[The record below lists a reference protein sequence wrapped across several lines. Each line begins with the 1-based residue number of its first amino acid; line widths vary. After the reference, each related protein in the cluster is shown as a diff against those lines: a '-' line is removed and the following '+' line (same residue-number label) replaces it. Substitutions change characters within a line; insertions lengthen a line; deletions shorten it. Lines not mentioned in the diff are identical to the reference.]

1 MCPVRPVLSRV
12 NQACGVRPF
21 KKAFPVSALPPI
33 KSPHV
38 LAPEAEGRK
47 RAHPGRASSVDG
59 AGTVLVGH
67 EITFTDH
74 TLQRRGKKH
83 PEPELGGPGLGLV
96 SRELAGPASGWQLA
110 FLVKCLKK

>member
-1 MCPVRPVLSRV
+1 M
-12 NQACGVRPF
+12 
-21 KKAFPVSALPPI
+21 LP
-33 KSPHV
+33 
-38 LAPEAEGRK
+38 LEAEGRK
-47 RAHPGRASSVDG
+47 RAHPGRACSADG

-74 TLQRRGKKH
+74 TFQRSGKKH

-110 FLVKCLKK
+110 FLVNCLKK